1 MKVILLGPPGSG
13 KGTQAEFITK
23 QYNLT
28 HISTGDIFRE
38 NIEQKTPVGLKVKE
52 LIDAGKFA
60 PDELTIEIIKERILR
75 PDCKDGYLLD
85 GFPRNLIQATALD
98 EISSPNLVLDISIDL
113 NKVLKRITGR
123 RICEDCKRSF
133 HVDHLNGKET
143 CFECGGRLVTRDD
156 DNEESVKERLRIYE
170 MQTKPLEEYY
180 SKQNK
185 LVRINGDQAIETVS
199 KEIEKVL
206 G

>member
-38 NIEQKTPVGLKVKE
+38 NIEQKTAVGLKVKA

-60 PDELTIEIIKERILR
+60 PDELTIEIIKERLLR
-75 PDCKDGYLLD
+75 PDCEKGYLLD
-85 GFPRNLIQATALD
+85 GFPRTLKQAKALD
-98 EISSPNLVLDISIDL
+98 EISAPDLVLDISIDG

-123 RICEDCKRSF
+123 RVCEDCKKSF
-133 HVDHLNGKET
+133 HVDHLDGQTT
-143 CFECGGRLVTRDD
+143 CSSCGGKLVRRDD
-156 DNEESVKERLRIYE
+156 DNEQSVKERLRIYE
-170 MQTKPLEEYY
+170 EQTRPLEAFY
-180 SKQNK
+180 SNQNK
-185 LVRINGDQAIETVS
+185 LVRINGDQAIDLVS